1 VSTGPGWKVECVVP
15 ATAAEAVAGAL
26 ADIVD
31 ALAVFEVGGPQT
43 MRVRCYGGGAFDAA
57 TEGAL
62 NAAVAAGARQA
73 GIEAPAVYVVWLPAI
88 DWLAENQASFA
99 PISVGR
105 FWVHDSAHR
114 DGIPAGRIAIEVDA
128 ATAFGTGEHATT
140 RGCLAAIDRLAR
152 GRWRGFAPMTLDMG
166 CGTAILSIAAVRAL
180 GARVLAVDIDAD
192 SVRVARTNLRLNRV
206 AGDVRAVAGDGY
218 RTPAVRRGAPYGL
231 ILANVLAGPLIGMA
245 GDCAV
250 ALAPGGVAVLS
261 GLLDHQ
267 AQAVF
272 AAHRARGL
280 VLVGRRSRDGWT
292 TLTLRKP

>member
-1 VSTGPGWKVECVVP
+1 MSAGAVWKVECVVP
-15 ATAAEAVAGAL
+15 AAAADSVAGAL

-31 ALAVFEVGGPQT
+31 ALAVFEVGGPRT
-43 MRVRCYGGGAFDAA
+43 MRVRGYGGGSLDAA
-57 TEGAL
+57 TECAL
-62 NAAVAAGARQA
+62 NAAVAACAQQA
-73 GIEAPAVYVVWLPAI
+73 GIETPAVHIVWLPAI

-114 DGIPAGRIAIEVDA
+114 AGIPPGSVAIEVDA

-140 RGCLAAIDRLAR
+140 KGCLAAIDRLAR
-152 GRWRGFAPMTLDMG
+152 LRWRGLAPATLDMG
-166 CGTAILSIAAVRAL
+166 CGTAILSIAAAHAL

-192 SVRVARTNLRLNRV
+192 SVRVARTNLRINR
-206 AGDVRAVAGDGY
+206 ADGRVRAVAGDGY
-218 RTPAVRRGAPYGL
+218 RTPAVRKNVPYGL
-231 ILANVLAGPLIGMA
+231 ILANVLAGPLIRMA
-245 GDCAV
+245 GPCA
-250 ALAPGGVAVLS
+250 AMLAPGGIAVLS

-280 VLVGRRSRDGWT
+280 VLAGSDSREGWT

>member
-1 VSTGPGWKVECVVP
+1 MNAGPGWKVECVVP
-15 ATAAEAVAGAL
+15 AAAADAVAGAL

-43 MRVRCYGGGAFDAA
+43 MRVRGYGEGTLDTG
-57 TEGAL
+57 TETAVR
-62 NAAVAAGARQA
+62 AAVEAGARQA
-73 GIEAPAVYVVWLPAI
+73 GIAVPALDIVWLPAV

-140 RGCLAAIDRLAR
+140 KGCLAAIDRLAR
-152 GRWRGFAPMTLDMG
+152 RRWRGRAPRTLDMG
-166 CGTAILSIAAVRAL
+166 CGTAILSIAAVHAL
-180 GARVLAVDIDAD
+180 GAKALAVDIDAD
-192 SVRVARTNLRLNRV
+192 SVRVARDNLRINRA
-206 AGDVRAVAGDGY
+206 AGRVRAIAGDGY
-218 RTPAVRRGAPYGL
+218 RTPEVARDAPYGL
-231 ILANVLAGPLIGMA
+231 ILANVLAGPLIRMA
-245 GDCAV
+245 GQCAA
-250 ALAPGGVAVLS
+250 ALAPGGIAVLS

-280 VLVGRRSRDGWT
+280 VLAGRDSRDGWT